1 MKTREEILADIVM
14 VIHEQLEIEAKDIK
28 ESDYLYEDLC
38 LESLE
43 MMELV
48 AWIEAFYGIEI
59 DTDDIDQMYD
69 MTIEELISMVEKFL
83 N

>member
-1 MKTREEILADIVM
+1 M
-14 VIHEQLEIEAKDIK
+14 
-28 ESDYLYEDLC
+28 C
-38 LESLE
+38 LDSLE

-83 N
+83 NWC